1 MSHFS
6 VHPDGDMAN
15 SLHESQETR
24 AATRIA
30 TNSGDT
36 ITQPLH
42 NPSEIIEVSN
52 SIVRKWL
59 SYLAPNLHL
68 CRKVVALISRLRSS
82 LDTRATIRFTVV
94 VFSHLMG
101 VATTFSV
108 NIAPGRPTD
117 ALSSLDDD
125 GYPIMVA
132 QVAASML
139 SPLLFSIVSTK
150 DRSTPLREKVVS
162 FYYLLLV
169 AGVVM
174 SLVSLLLYSFW
185 PAGYRVTNLTIMVSL
200 MFAVLGGWQFLEK
213 GWKET
218 SESEDI
224 ELGMR

>member
-1 MSHFS
+1 
-6 VHPDGDMAN
+6 MAN
-15 SLHESQETR
+15 HLHESQETR

-30 TNSGDT
+30 ANSGGSGGA
-36 ITQPLH
+36 ITQPAHDL
-42 NPSEIIEVSN
+42 SGIIEVSN
-52 SIVRKWL
+52 SVIRKWF
-59 SYLAPNLHL
+59 SYLAPRSNL
-68 CRKVVALISRLRSS
+68 CRRWLVASLSHLRSS
-82 LDTRATIRFTVV
+82 MDTKATIRFTVV

-108 NIAPGRPTD
+108 DIAPGRPTE
-117 ALSSLDDD
+117 ALSSLGDD

-132 QVAASML
+132 QVAASLL

-150 DRSTPLREKVVS
+150 DRSTPLWQKIVS

-185 PAGYRVTNLTIMVSL
+185 PAGYRVTNLTIMASL
-200 MFAVLGGWQFLEK
+200 MFGVLGGWQFLEK
-213 GWKET
+213 CWKET

-224 ELGMR
+224 ELGVRQI